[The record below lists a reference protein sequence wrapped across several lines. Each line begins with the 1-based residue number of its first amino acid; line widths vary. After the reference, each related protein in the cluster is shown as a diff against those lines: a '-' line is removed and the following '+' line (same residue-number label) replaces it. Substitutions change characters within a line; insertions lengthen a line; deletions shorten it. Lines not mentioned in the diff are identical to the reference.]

1 MRHSQPELPVPA
13 FSARLIVALAAILVG
28 ALALARLAGTQEGIA
43 TRAIAIGET
52 PATVFVPTGGGPAP
66 VVVVGH
72 GFSGSRPLMQPFGTT
87 LARNGYVAVT
97 YDSLGHGRN
106 PQPMTGDIT
115 RTDGATRNL
124 VAELDRVVQVA
135 RALPE
140 SDGRVALLAHSMA
153 ADIVVRA
160 AIADPSIAAT
170 VAVSMFSPAPTAE
183 APANLLIIVGDWE
196 PPLKDE
202 ALRVLRLAAGRD
214 AEAGIT
220 YDGLGPAQTRRV
232 TFVPHVEH
240 IGVLYSPAAMR
251 EAVAWLDG
259 VFSHESMGYADARGP
274 WVLALILAAVALA
287 WPLARLLPVI
297 APQPVGAALR
307 GWRLWLVAVVPAVVT
322 PLVLTQFE
330 VRFLPVIVGD
340 YIVMHFALFGLVTL
354 LLLGLMRRL
363 PAKEFV
369 IPERW
374 PALLAAALAVAAWGF
389 FGIGGVVNAQVSSFW
404 PTPARAGLML
414 ALLPATLVF
423 FLADGWATRGPRAP
437 FGSYA
442 LTKIAFLGSLAL
454 AVALDLP
461 RLFFLIVL
469 APALVLF
476 FVVFGLISGWAFART
491 GHPFVGA
498 LGNAVIFALAIAVTF
513 PMVAG

>member
-1 MRHSQPELPVPA
+1 MPA
-13 FSARLIVALAAILVG
+13 FSARPIVALAALLLG
-28 ALALARLAGTQEGIA
+28 ALALVRLHATQDGVTTREIA
-43 TRAIAIGET
+43 VGQT
-52 PATVFVPTGGGPAP
+52 PATVFAPSGGGRAP

-72 GFSGSRPLMQPFGTT
+72 GFSGSRPLMQPFATT

-124 VAELDRVVQVA
+124 VAELDRVVQAA

-160 AIADPSIAAT
+160 AMADAAIAAT

-202 ALRVLRLAAGRD
+202 ALRVLRLAAGR
-214 AEAGIT
+214 EAQAGVT
-220 YDGLGPAQTRRV
+220 HEGLGPAQARRV
-232 TFVPHVEH
+232 VFAPMVEH

-251 EAVAWLDG
+251 EAVAWLDR
-259 VFSHESMGYADARGP
+259 VFDHTSSGYADARGP
-274 WVLALILAAVALA
+274 WVLLLILASVAVA

-307 GWRLWLVAVVPAVVT
+307 GWRLWLVALVPAVVT
-322 PLVLTQFE
+322 PVVLTRFE

-363 PAKEFV
+363 PTKQAA

-374 PALLAAALAVAAWGF
+374 PLMVGAALAVAAWGF

-404 PTPARAGLML
+404 PTLARAGLML

-437 FGSYA
+437 AGGYA

-461 RLFFLIVL
+461 RLFFLIGL

-476 FVVFGLISGWAFART
+476 FLVFGLISGWAFSRT

-498 LGNAVIFALAIAVTF
+498 LANAVIFALAIAVTF